1 MPVTAALPQFG
12 CAAALGSHCNENKGR
27 FTLAALG
34 SRCYEHKGR
43 FTTAAI
49 TTTTTARQIEY
60 AQIVITIGFTTGQ
73 FHATKLSKLDMAARR
88 KHQAHLK

>member
-34 SRCYEHKGR
+34 SHCYEHKGR

-60 AQIVITIGFTTGQ
+60 AQIVITIGFTTG
-73 FHATKLSKLDMAARR
+73 ATKLSKLDMAARR
-88 KHQAHLK
+88 KHQAHHIDQ

>member
-34 SRCYEHKGR
+34 SHCYEHKGR
-43 FTTAAI
+43 LTVAVLS
-49 TTTTTARQIEY
+49 EL
-60 AQIVITIGFTTGQ
+60 VIISHKMQKMPQDDISSMMIIMMLLLLLLLLPPLPG
-73 FHATKLSKLDMAARR
+73 R
-88 KHQAHLK
+88 